1 MSEYSL
7 LISQDEDEHEILVER
22 WATPRGTKIV
32 TPDRYI
38 IVDSEFRISSSNDVS
53 SYTKFEILCPM
64 TDHPEFSN
72 LSPEQY
78 YKLHHHK
85 SSVSIFD
92 LANDYTKLKTGIDP
106 RTHPCFANHYQLT
119 SEGIK
124 WYYIVD
130 TKYL

>member
-7 LISQDEDEHEILVER
+7 LISKDDGEHEILIER

-38 IVDSEFRISSSNDVS
+38 VVDSDFRVTTIDNISM
-53 SYTKFEILCPM
+53 YKKYEILCPM
-64 TDHPEFSN
+64 TDQPEFAN
-72 LSPEQY
+72 LTPEQY

-92 LANDYTKLKTGIDP
+92 LAIDYTKLKTGIDP
-106 RTHPCFANHYQLT
+106 RNHPKFANYYQQT
-119 SEGIK
+119 TEGIK